1 MCGLNPQVVPNVES
15 KVCKKC
21 AEEKR
26 AGDFPRN
33 KLTSDGLHS
42 YCK

>member
-1 MCGLNPQVVPNVES
+1 MEA

-26 AGDFPRN
+26 ASEFPRN